1 MTGLCDG
8 GYFCSNRSI
17 SKTPGNLDEGGG
29 PCQPGTYCPKG
40 SPAPIQCRPGK
51 ICTAATLTNPDGDCF
66 PGYYCTGGANV
77 ATPTDGVV
85 GGRCPL
91 GAYCPDGSK
100 NYSRCPPG
108 TYADTEG
115 KARVINCL
123 HVVFYVT
130 HVRYSI
136 CNRLSIATLF
146 GFLDFRTS
154 CLLSAV

>member
-1 MTGLCDG
+1 MNAAKVCLCSEWKRFDASHILSNFGCKNSYFHFIPGLSSVTGLCDG

-29 PCQPGTYCPKG
+29 PCQPGTYCPLG
-40 SPAPIQCRPGK
+40 SPAPIQCPPGE

-77 ATPTDGVV
+77 ATPTGGIV

-91 GAYCPDGSK
+91 GAYCPKGSR
-100 NYSRCPPG
+100 NYTLCPPG

-115 KARVINCL
+115 ECQG
-123 HVVFYVT
+123 Y
-130 HVRYSI
+130 
-136 CNRLSIATLF
+136 
-146 GFLDFRTS
+146 
-154 CLLSAV
+154 